1 MGRGSSHSEANASK
15 ALQVPGEASH
25 AGVFHP
31 QASELSHLL
40 PAPRGAAAAGRAHSE
55 LDTRGKAAA
64 LRRRTA
70 LRGTCPPPGTGT
82 GPGPQAR
89 QGLSRTPS
97 PVPRR
102 RVRGPAAPDPDGGE
116 GEDGASPPAAR
127 SALCRE
133 QTHLPTATT
142 HGRYTRHRHAPFP
155 PGLPGGGG
163 AAPECQQKCPGALP
177 LPGSP
182 RAALSGDSNITTA
195 EARRSAPAAAIP
207 TTSRRRHPP
216 PPPPTGR
223 RLTAQAPPAAPGRP
237 RMRRTASHLPGL
249 EWRRCAREPA
259 LARGGRGGEGVGARM
274 RRGVDGRVRAA
285 GRLWSVY

>member
-97 PVPRR
+97 PGAGYAARSFPTRTAVKGRTGPHLLLPAPRSAESKRTSPRPPHTGDTPATDTHPSPPGSQAEEERRRSASRSAPGPFPYPGAPGPPSAATAISPRPRHDAARPPPPYPLPHAEDTHPPRR
-102 RVRGPAAPDPDGGE
+102 RRE
-116 GEDGASPPAAR
+116 GA
-127 SALCRE
+127 
-133 QTHLPTATT
+133 
-142 HGRYTRHRHAPFP
+142 
-155 PGLPGGGG
+155 
-163 AAPECQQKCPGALP
+163 
-177 LPGSP
+177 
-182 RAALSGDSNITTA
+182 
-195 EARRSAPAAAIP
+195 
-207 TTSRRRHPP
+207 SRRRRHLRLRGDRACAAR
-216 PPPPTGR
+216 PPTFPGWRGAAVRVNR
-223 RLTAQAPPAAPGRP
+223 RSPAA
-237 RMRRTASHLPGL
+237 
-249 EWRRCAREPA
+249 
-259 LARGGRGGEGVGARM
+259 GG
-274 RRGVDGRVRAA
+274 A
-285 GRLWSVY
+285 GRE

>member
-97 PVPRR
+97 PGAGYAARPLPTRTAVKGRTGPHLLLPAPRSAESKRTSPRPPHTGDTPATDTHPSPRAPRR
-102 RVRGPAAPDPDGGE
+102 RRSGAGVPAEVPRGP
-116 GEDGASPPAAR
+116 S
-127 SALCRE
+127 LTRE
-133 QTHLPTATT
+133 PQGRPQRRQQYH
-142 HGRYTRHRHAPFP
+142 HGRSTT
-155 PGLPGGGG
+155 
-163 AAPECQQKCPGALP
+163 Q
-177 LPGSP
+177 
-182 RAALSGDSNITTA
+182 RA
-195 EARRSAPAAAIP
+195 
-207 TTSRRRHPP
+207 RRRHTHYLTPKTP
-216 PPPPTGR
+216 TPPPPTGR

-249 EWRRCAREPA
+249 AWRRCAREPA

-274 RRGVDGRVRAA
+274 RRGVGGRVRAA
-285 GRLWSVY
+285 GWLWSVY